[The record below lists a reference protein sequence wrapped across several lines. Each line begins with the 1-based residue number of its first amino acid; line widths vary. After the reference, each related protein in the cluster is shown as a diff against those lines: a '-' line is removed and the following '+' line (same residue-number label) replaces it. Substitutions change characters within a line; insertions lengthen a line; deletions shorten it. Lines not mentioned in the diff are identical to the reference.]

1 MDSGTDKTKTETNT
15 QPVIKTEVKKKSR
28 SKEYLDALLF
38 ACLVAIFLKI
48 FFIEAYRIP
57 TGSMENTLL
66 IGDFLLVNKFIYG
79 ATTPRN
85 IPFTDTRIPYFSLP
99 SIREPHRGDVVV
111 FDFPGYRD
119 EAQSKEVVNY
129 IKRLI
134 GEPGD
139 TVLIRNRELFVN
151 SQPMPNAQ
159 DALIDPSFMRDTN
172 MAEPKIFPKGSNWNE
187 DNYGPVVVPKKGDII
202 KLSADNFEKWKTF
215 IIREG
220 HNCRLAADGKIF
232 VDESPLSEYKVQK
245 DYFFMMGDHRTNS
258 LDSRFWGFM
267 PRENVVGEAI
277 LIYWS
282 WNPDIP
288 FARFGELWSTIRWNR
303 IAKIIR

>member
-1 MDSGTDKTKTETNT
+1 MDSSTDKTKTESNT
-15 QPVIKTEVKKKSR
+15 ESVTKAGIKPKSR
-28 SKEYLDALLF
+28 TKEYIDALLF

-66 IGDFLLVNKFIYG
+66 VGDFLLVNKFIYG

-99 SIREPHRGDVVV
+99 SIKEPHRGDVVV

-119 EAQSKEVVNY
+119 EPQSKEVVNY
-129 IKRLI
+129 IKRLV

-139 TVLIRNRELFVN
+139 TVEIRNRELFVN
-151 SQPMPNAQ
+151 RQPMPNAP

-172 MAEPKIFPKGSNWNE
+172 MAEPKIFPRGSKWNE
-187 DNYGPVVVPKKGDII
+187 DNYGPIAVPRKGDIV
-202 KLSADNFEKWKTF
+202 KLSADNYEMWRMF

-220 HNCRLAADGKIF
+220 HNCRVASDGKVF
-232 VDESPLSEYKVQK
+232 VDEAPVTEYKVLK

-267 PRENVVGEAI
+267 PRENVVGEAM

-288 FARFGELWSTIRWNR
+288 FIRFGELWNSIRWNR